1 MKNNMNLKDT
11 FELNYDLQPENRFT
25 RKQWENIINNAFSVD
40 NSFNRAVDY
49 FYSDLLEF
57 DFEISIDLITD
68 IQNGNGNAFDR
79 FIDDI
84 MNFYKYK
91 N

>member
-1 MKNNMNLKDT
+1 MNLKDT

-68 IQNGNGNAFDR
+68 IQNGNGDAFDR
-79 FIDDI
+79 FIDDVV
-84 MNFYKYK
+84 NFYKTADYL
-91 N
+91 